1 MVYSHFL
8 LLSLAAKKII
18 YLENAIKFHLYN
30 DLKKKAIF
38 IRFLILY
45 IIEKNFNVYINCK
58 KYISL
63 ATF

>member
-18 YLENAIKFHLYN
+18 YVENAIKFHLYN
-30 DLKKKAIF
+30 DFFKNQYSKDF
-38 IRFLILY
+38 ILY
-45 IIEKNFNVYINCK
+45 IIEKNFNVYINLI